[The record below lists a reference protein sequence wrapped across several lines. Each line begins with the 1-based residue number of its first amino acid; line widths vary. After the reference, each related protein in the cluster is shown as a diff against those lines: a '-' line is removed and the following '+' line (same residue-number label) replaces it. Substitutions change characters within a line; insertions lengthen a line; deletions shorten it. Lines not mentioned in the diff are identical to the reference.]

1 MKTLQDQFLIAMPAM
16 GDPNFDG
23 TVTYLCTHSDEGAL
37 GIIINRPL
45 DIHLSEVF
53 RQLSFD
59 VLDDNQANQPVLSGG
74 PVQPGMGFVLHRS
87 EHDYESTLESDGAEI
102 KVTMSKDVLSA
113 LAQGQGPQPA
123 LVALGYAGWEA
134 GQLESELANNAWLS
148 APADPGIVFDTPFS
162 ERWAAAAALLGVDI
176 SQLSSYSGHA

>member
-45 DIHLSEVF
+45 DIQLGEVF
-53 RQLSFD
+53 RQLSFN
-59 VLDDNQANQPVLSGG
+59 VLDGDQADRPVLGGG
-74 PVQPGMGFVLHRS
+74 PVQPGMGFVLHKS
-87 EHDYESTLESDGAEI
+87 DDDYESTLDNSGADI
-102 KVTMSKDVLSA
+102 KVTMSKDILSA
-113 LAQGQGPQPA
+113 LAQGQGPQPS

-148 APADPGIVFDTPFS
+148 APADPAIVFDTPFP

>member
-1 MKTLQDQFLIAMPAM
+1 
-16 GDPNFDG
+16 
-23 TVTYLCTHSDEGAL
+23 
-37 GIIINRPL
+37 
-45 DIHLSEVF
+45 
-53 RQLSFD
+53 
-59 VLDDNQANQPVLSGG
+59 
-74 PVQPGMGFVLHRS
+74 MGFVLHRS
-87 EHDYESTLESDGAEI
+87 EYDYESTLESDGADI
-102 KVTMSKDVLSA
+102 KVTMSKDILSA